1 MKIDVEA
8 EDQLTVKNRVP
19 QSSTIPTQQV
29 DPKLFEIPQTPPML
43 RSNAN
48 LRVSQSNEF
57 RGPLITKE
65 GVLYD
70 DEDYNVTYKAKL
82 RLNEIDMIREYLKQV
97 HEKGGKVIYEEDE
110 TFVDENLI

>member
-1 MKIDVEA
+1 
-8 EDQLTVKNRVP
+8 
-19 QSSTIPTQQV
+19 
-29 DPKLFEIPQTPPML
+29 ML

-48 LRVSQSNEF
+48 LRVSKSNEF

-110 TFVDENLI
+110 TLVDENLI